1 MKFFLIF
8 VFIFILSCSTNKVV
22 KNHGVLSLESKSK
35 KIHINK
41 SNANDIISIL
51 GPPSTKST
59 FDENTWIYVE
69 STKVNQ
75 SIIKLGK
82 NKIEKNNVL
91 VVQLNNRGILK
102 KKDFYDLQK
111 MNDLKFSESVTK
123 KKYANNSFVY
133 TFLTSLREKINA
145 PTRRKDKN

>member
-8 VFIFILSCSTNKVV
+8 IFIFILSCSTNKVV

-35 KIHINK
+35 KIYINK

-69 STKVNQ
+69 SKRVNQ

-82 NKIEKNNVL
+82 KKIEENNVL

-111 MNDLKFSESVTK
+111 MNELTFSENVTK
-123 KKYANNSFVY
+123 KKYTNNSFVY
-133 TFLTSLREKINA
+133 AFLTSLREKINA
-145 PTRRKDKN
+145 PTRRGNKK

>member
-8 VFIFILSCSTNKVV
+8 IFIFILSCSTNKVV

-35 KIHINK
+35 KIYINK

-69 STKVNQ
+69 SKRVNQ

-82 NKIEKNNVL
+82 KKIEENNVL

-111 MNDLKFSESVTK
+111 MNELTFSENVTK
-123 KKYANNSFVY
+123 KKYTNNSFVY
-133 TFLTSLREKINA
+133 SFLTSLREKINA
-145 PTRRKDKN
+145 PTRRGNKK

>member
-8 VFIFILSCSTNKVV
+8 IFIFILSCSTNKVV
-22 KNHGVLSLESKSK
+22 KNHGVLSLET
-35 KIHINK
+35 K
-41 SNANDIISIL
+41 SNRIYIKKSNTNDIVSIL

-59 FDENTWIYVE
+59 FDENIWIYVE
-69 STKVNQ
+69 SKRVNQ

-82 NKIEKNNVL
+82 KKIEENNVL

-111 MNDLKFSESVTK
+111 MNDIKFTENVTI
-123 KKYANNSFVY
+123 KKYTNNSFVY

-145 PTRRKDKN
+145 PTTRRNKN

>member
-8 VFIFILSCSTNKVV
+8 IFIFILSCSTNKVV

-35 KIHINK
+35 KIYINK

-69 STKVNQ
+69 SKRVNQ

-82 NKIEKNNVL
+82 KKIEENNVL

-111 MNDLKFSESVTK
+111 MNELTFSENVTK
-123 KKYANNSFVY
+123 KKYTNNSFVY

-145 PTRRKDKN
+145 PTRRGNKK

>member
-1 MKFFLIF
+1 MFINHMKFFLLFI
-8 VFIFILSCSTNKVV
+8 FIFILSCSANKVV
-22 KNHGVLSLESKSK
+22 KNHGVLSLEIKSK

-41 SNANDIISIL
+41 SNANDIISVL

-82 NKIEKNNVL
+82 NKIEKNNCYFADSCYL
-91 VVQLNNRGILK
+91 LL
-102 KKDFYDLQK
+102 
-111 MNDLKFSESVTK
+111 
-123 KKYANNSFVY
+123 
-133 TFLTSLREKINA
+133 
-145 PTRRKDKN
+145 

>member
-1 MKFFLIF
+1 MKFFLLFI
-8 VFIFILSCSTNKVV
+8 FIFILSCSENKVV
-22 KNHGVLSLESKSK
+22 KNHGVLSLEIKSK

-41 SNANDIISIL
+41 SNANDIISVL

-111 MNDLKFSESVTK
+111 MNELTFSENVTK
-123 KKYANNSFVY
+123 KKYTNNSFVY
-133 TFLTSLREKINA
+133 TFISSLREKINA
-145 PTRRKDKN
+145 PTKRRNKD

>member
-8 VFIFILSCSTNKVV
+8 IFIFILSCSTNKVV

-35 KIHINK
+35 KIYINK

-69 STKVNQ
+69 SKRVNQ

-82 NKIEKNNVL
+82 KKIEENNVL

-111 MNDLKFSESVTK
+111 MNELTFSENVTK
-123 KKYANNSFVY
+123 KKYTNNSFVY

-145 PTRRKDKN
+145 PTTRRNKN